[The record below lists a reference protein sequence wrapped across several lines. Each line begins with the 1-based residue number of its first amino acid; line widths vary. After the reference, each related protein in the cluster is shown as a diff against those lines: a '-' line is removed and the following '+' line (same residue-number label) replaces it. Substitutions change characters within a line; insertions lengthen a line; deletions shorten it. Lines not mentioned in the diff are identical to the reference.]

1 MDCGVLD
8 FAGSG
13 VVHMTGGT
21 AALVGAY
28 LLGPRSGRF
37 VDGIPVELPQL
48 SFVYQVRQESCVPD
62 GRAKACGWDGMEP
75 RSRGQSVM
83 VHISGWD
90 SVEPWSR
97 GRSLSCWV
105 FFCSRAA

>member
-37 VDGIPVELPQL
+37 IDGIPVDLPQL
-48 SFVYQVRQESCVPD
+48 SFVYQVRHG
-62 GRAKACGWDGMEP
+62 GRKLPAAFSKNL
-75 RSRGQSVM
+75 QTSVKK
-83 VHISGWD
+83 
-90 SVEPWSR
+90 VE
-97 GRSLSCWV
+97 
-105 FFCSRAA
+105 

>member
-37 VDGIPVELPQL
+37 IDGIPVDLPQL
-48 SFVYQVRQESCVPD
+48 SFVYQVRHDTIIIVEAEMGKFYCV
-62 GRAKACGWDGMEP
+62 
-75 RSRGQSVM
+75 RSHRQN
-83 VHISGWD
+83 
-90 SVEPWSR
+90 
-97 GRSLSCWV
+97 L
-105 FFCSRAA
+105 